1 MVRKLTNAVQP
12 ISRACH
18 WLVATRVRR
27 RWFLRIALIVCL
39 FPLFLQ
45 WFLAY
50 MVGGDARL
58 LPPELSKAKNLLIV
72 TAHPD
77 DECLFFS
84 PSILGVLDRNK
95 SIKGGLVV
103 MSTGNNYGLGETRK
117 KELLGSCAAL
127 GIDTSRC
134 VALDHPDL
142 QDNPKVWWEEAKIKP
157 ILKEYIEKWDIDA
170 IITFDEG
177 GVSGHINHRAVSSAV
192 NQYVAENEKAPA
204 SYMVVSVALP
214 RKYTF
219 LLDLPLTALSFL
231 WRILAAVF
239 FPSSSAEPKYSTRA
253 LITNTWHRYRMTR
266 RAFASHGSQ
275 YTWDRH
281 LYMIISRYVWFNDL
295 RRIVGTATTA

>member
-1 MVRKLTNAVQP
+1 MVRKLANAVQP

-103 MSTGNNYGLGETRK
+103 MSTG
-117 KELLGSCAAL
+117 
-127 GIDTSRC
+127 
-134 VALDHPDL
+134 
-142 QDNPKVWWEEAKIKP
+142 
-157 ILKEYIEKWDIDA
+157 
-170 IITFDEG
+170 
-177 GVSGHINHRAVSSAV
+177 
-192 NQYVAENEKAPA
+192 
-204 SYMVVSVALP
+204 MVMNV
-214 RKYTF
+214 F
-219 LLDLPLTALSFL
+219 L
-231 WRILAAVF
+231 
-239 FPSSSAEPKYSTRA
+239 A
-253 LITNTWHRYRMTR
+253 LIYTRQLFFYHEHYQTWPLNPMPLADTYLYR
-266 RAFASHGSQ
+266 Q
-275 YTWDRH
+275 
-281 LYMIISRYVWFNDL
+281 
-295 RRIVGTATTA
+295 

>member
-58 LPPELSKAKNLLIV
+58 LPPELAKAKNLLIV

-103 MSTGNNYGLGETRK
+103 MSTGMVMNVFLALIYTRHLCFYH
-117 KELLGSCAAL
+117 EHYQTL
-127 GIDTSRC
+127 
-134 VALDHPDL
+134 PDL
-142 QDNPKVWWEEAKIKP
+142 AVEP
-157 ILKEYIEKWDIDA
+157 DA
-170 IITFDEG
+170 IG
-177 GVSGHINHRAVSSAV
+177 
-192 NQYVAENEKAPA
+192 
-204 SYMVVSVALP
+204 
-214 RKYTF
+214 
-219 LLDLPLTALSFL
+219 
-231 WRILAAVF
+231 
-239 FPSSSAEPKYSTRA
+239 
-253 LITNTWHRYRMTR
+253 
-266 RAFASHGSQ
+266 
-275 YTWDRH
+275 
-281 LYMIISRYVWFNDL
+281 
-295 RRIVGTATTA
+295 